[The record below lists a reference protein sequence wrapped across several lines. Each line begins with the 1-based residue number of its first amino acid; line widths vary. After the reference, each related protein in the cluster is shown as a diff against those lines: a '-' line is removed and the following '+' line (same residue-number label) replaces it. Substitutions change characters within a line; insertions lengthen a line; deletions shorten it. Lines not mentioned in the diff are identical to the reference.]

1 MSQIN
6 FQEIIRQQQEQ
17 MAVMQAQIQ
26 ALLAAAGGAGG
37 ETGRRGSDTE
47 SHMEVAKPAIF
58 NGEAGRVGGFIVA
71 CRLYIKIRLRGNMVE
86 EQIQWV
92 LTYVQGGSA
101 DVWKEN
107 VMEELEA
114 GEVEYESVE
123 EFFTTLRKEFGGGEE
138 ESVKAVELR
147 KLEQGGKTM
156 EEFVQ
161 EFKRAAR
168 GSGYEG
174 RLLVEE
180 FKRGMNGG
188 IQRKLMEAENPPTSI
203 EQWYRRATALDRNWR
218 ESRREEERLKK
229 KEVGGGKQEPR
240 QILPRPLVWQRRQ
253 PLPQQATTGPAP
265 MEGVERTN
273 AVVVRGQG
281 QGQSAGAPSRQ
292 DPFAMEVDR
301 RRNCYA
307 CGGFGHMARNC
318 RNRGR
323 VMRRVEISGG
333 RFEGNIEQI
342 GHLKEVENLE
352 ALD

>member
-1 MSQIN
+1 
-6 FQEIIRQQQEQ
+6 
-17 MAVMQAQIQ
+17 
-26 ALLAAAGGAGG
+26 
-37 ETGRRGSDTE
+37 
-47 SHMEVAKPAIF
+47 
-58 NGEAGRVGGFIVA
+58 
-71 CRLYIKIRLRGNMVE
+71 
-86 EQIQWV
+86 
-92 LTYVQGGSA
+92 
-101 DVWKEN
+101 
-107 VMEELEA
+107 
-114 GEVEYESVE
+114 
-123 EFFTTLRKEFGGGEE
+123 
-138 ESVKAVELR
+138 
-147 KLEQGGKTM
+147 M

-174 RLLVEE
+174 RPLIEE
-180 FKRGMNGG
+180 FKRGINGG
-188 IQRKLMEAENPPTSI
+188 IRRKLMEAENPPASI

-229 KEVGGGKQEPR
+229 REVGGGKQEQR
-240 QILPRPLVWQRRQ
+240 QSLPRPLVWQRRQ
-253 PLPQQATTGPAP
+253 PMPQQATTGPAP
-265 MEGVERTN
+265 MEGMERMN

-281 QGQSAGAPSRQ
+281 QSAGIPPRR

-301 RRNCYA
+301 GRNCFA

-323 VMRRVEISGG
+323 VMRRVEIGGG

>member
-1 MSQIN
+1 M
-6 FQEIIRQQQEQ
+6 
-17 MAVMQAQIQ
+17 
-26 ALLAAAGGAGG
+26 
-37 ETGRRGSDTE
+37 
-47 SHMEVAKPAIF
+47 K
-58 NGEAGRVGGFIVA
+58 
-71 CRLYIKIRLRGNMVE
+71 
-86 EQIQWV
+86 
-92 LTYVQGGSA
+92 
-101 DVWKEN
+101 
-107 VMEELEA
+107 
-114 GEVEYESVE
+114 
-123 EFFTTLRKEFGGGEE
+123 
-138 ESVKAVELR
+138 
-147 KLEQGGKTM
+147 
-156 EEFVQ
+156 FVT

-174 RLLVEE
+174 RPLVEE

-188 IQRKLMEAENPPTSI
+188 IRRKLIEAENPPTSI
-203 EQWYRRATALDRNWR
+203 ENWYRRATALDRNWR

-229 KEVGGGKQEPR
+229 KEVGGVKQESR

-281 QGQSAGAPSRQ
+281 QGAGIPPRR

-301 RRNCYA
+301 GRNCYA
-307 CGGFGHMARNC
+307 CGGFGHMACNC

-323 VMRRVEISGG
+323 VMRKVEIGGG